1 MRRFF
6 QFSLSFG
13 LLTVG
18 FATVQ
23 AQEVHL
29 PANAFKIVKNG
40 DRLLATAPSGE
51 RLAAVD
57 LTSVAIRGKVVAFTY
72 SAKKKRF
79 AITEKEA
86 IAVKVFPNPAYKEIN
101 LELDGCWTYPVQLQ
115 VFDKTGNLV
124 KRTRLDNRESS
135 MDISSFDQGIY
146 ILKFD
151 AQNTS
156 AVQKLLVQ

>member
-1 MRRFF
+1 MKRFF
-6 QFSLSFG
+6 QFSISFG
-13 LLTVG
+13 FLTAG
-18 FATVQ
+18 LTTVQ

-29 PANAFKIVKNG
+29 PANAFKIIKNG

-57 LTSVAIRGKVVAFTY
+57 LNNGAVKGKVVAFTY

-86 IAVKVFPNPAYKEIN
+86 IDVKVFPNPAYKEVN

-124 KRTRLDNRESS
+124 QSTRLDNRELL
-135 MDISSFDQGIY
+135 MDISSFKQGIY

-156 AVQKLLVQ
+156 AIQKLLVQ